1 MEGRSVQSPAQR
13 RDALVERIFGSC
25 IGFMEILSIYVGDR
39 LGFYRALVDVGGATA
54 SQLADATGT
63 NERYAR
69 EWLEQQAVAGILVVE
84 DADAQPEERRYLLP
98 EGHDEVLLER
108 DSLYYAAPLARQ
120 MVGMTRPLPAVLEA
134 FGTGGGVPYPD
145 YGEDMREGIA
155 HANRAMFVN
164 LMGTEWLPGVPDVH
178 ERLQADPP
186 ARVADVG
193 CGTGWSS
200 ISIARAYPKTR
211 VEGFDLDE
219 DSIAEARANAEAEA
233 LTDRVTFQLRDAADP
248 ELSGRYDLAI
258 AIECIHDMSRPV
270 EALRAMRSMVGNDGA
285 VLVVDERVGEDFTA
299 PSDETERLMYAFSVL
314 HCLPVGMAEQPSAG
328 TGTVMRPATLRHY
341 AGEAGFSG
349 VEILPIENDLWRF
362 YRLVG

>member
-1 MEGRSVQSPAQR
+1 MEGPSVQSSEQR
-13 RDALVERIFGSC
+13 TDALVERIFGSS

-39 LGFYRALVDVGGATA
+39 LGFYRALADSGGARA
-54 SQLADATGT
+54 SELADSTGT

-69 EWLEQQAVAGILVVE
+69 EWLEQQAVAGILEVQSAHTE
-84 DADAQPEERRYLLP
+84 PEERRYLLP

-108 DSLYYAAPLARQ
+108 DSLHYVAPLAQQ
-120 MVGMTRPLPAVLEA
+120 MVGITRPLPALLEA
-134 FGTGGGVPYPD
+134 YRTGGGVPYPE

-155 HANRAMFVN
+155 NANRPMFVN
-164 LMGTEWLPGVPDVH
+164 LMGTEWLPAIPDVH

-200 ISIARAYPKTR
+200 ISIARAYPKVR
-211 VEGFDLDE
+211 VDGFDLDG
-219 DSIAEARANAEAEA
+219 DSIAEAKANAAAED
-233 LTDRVTFQLRDAADP
+233 LTDRVSFQVRDAADP

-258 AIECIHDMSRPV
+258 AIECIHDIGRPV

-285 VLVVDERVGEDFTA
+285 VLAVDERVGEDYTA
-299 PSDETERLMYAFSVL
+299 PSDEIERLMYGFSIL
-314 HCLPVGMAEQPSAG
+314 HCLPVGMAEQPSAA
-328 TGTVMRPATLRHY
+328 TGTVMRPATLRRY
-341 AGEAGFSG
+341 AAEAGFSG

-362 YRLVG
+362 YRLVT